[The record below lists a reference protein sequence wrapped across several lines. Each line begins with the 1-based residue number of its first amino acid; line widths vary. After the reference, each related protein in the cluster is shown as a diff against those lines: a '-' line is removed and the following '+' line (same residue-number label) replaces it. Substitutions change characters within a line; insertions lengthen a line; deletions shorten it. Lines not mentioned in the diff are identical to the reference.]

1 MTGDFASDWQ
11 HSWTEIEGRFW
22 EIYGASFYIA
32 QQSCDHKVMKQIY
45 IAANLPDAHLV
56 RNMLEQAGIPA
67 HIFNA
72 NAIGAL
78 GDLPMSAAYP
88 QVWIAQIHQEQHARS
103 VVAEYSRATPPLD
116 AKACSRCGEANPGE
130 FELCWSCGAELLS

>member
-1 MTGDFASDWQ
+1 MK
-11 HSWTEIEGRFW
+11 R
-22 EIYGASFYIA
+22 IYT
-32 QQSCDHKVMKQIY
+32 
-45 IAANLPDAHLV
+45 AANLPDAHLV

-78 GDLPMSAAYP
+78 GDLPMAAAYP

-103 VVAEYSRATPPLD
+103 VVAEYSRVTTPLD
-116 AKACSRCGEANPGE
+116 SKTCGRCGESNPGE
-130 FELCWSCGAELLS
+130 FDLCWSCGAELL

>member
-1 MTGDFASDWQ
+1 MK
-11 HSWTEIEGRFW
+11 R
-22 EIYGASFYIA
+22 IYT
-32 QQSCDHKVMKQIY
+32 
-45 IAANLPDAHLV
+45 AANLPDAHLV

-88 QVWIAQIHQEQHARS
+88 QVWIAQVHQEQHARS
-103 VVAEYSRATPPLD
+103 VVAEYSRTAAPLD
-116 AKACSRCGEANPGE
+116 TKACSRCGESNPGE
-130 FELCWSCGAELLS
+130 FELCWSCGAELP